1 MVNARS
7 ILKSKGSQIWSIG
20 PDAKVFKALEFM
32 AEKNIGAVLVMEGDR
47 LVGVLSE
54 RDYARKVILK
64 GHASKDLAVRDIMTA
79 DVACVAPE
87 TTPEE
92 AMALMVDKHI
102 RHLPVIEGDRV
113 IGVISIGDV
122 VKAIISDREFTID
135 QLARYI
141 RGGK

>member
-1 MVNARS
+1 MVDAQG
-7 ILKSKGSQIWSIG
+7 ILKSKGSQIWSVG
-20 PDAKVFKALEFM
+20 PDAKVFEALEFM

-64 GHASKDLAVRDIMTA
+64 GHASKELAVRDIMTSN
-79 DVACVAPE
+79 VACVAPK

-102 RHLPVIEGDRV
+102 RHLPVIEGNQV